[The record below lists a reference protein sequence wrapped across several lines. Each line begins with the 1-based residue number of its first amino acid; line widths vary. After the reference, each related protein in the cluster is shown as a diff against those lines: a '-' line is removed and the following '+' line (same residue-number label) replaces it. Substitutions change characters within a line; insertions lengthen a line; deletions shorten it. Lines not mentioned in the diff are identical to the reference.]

1 MPLRVDPAKVE
12 IRMLKEAIDWQ
23 GKHVLE
29 VGCGE
34 GRLTQRILGLG
45 IRRVMAVDTNDER
58 IKTANRNLPAPL
70 KRMVTFRTVQ
80 ADKLQQPTSTYD
92 IALFSWVL

>member
-1 MPLRVDPAKVE
+1 MPLRIDPAKVE
-12 IRMLKEAIDWQ
+12 IRKLKQAVDWQ

-45 IRRVMAVDTNDER
+45 IRRVMAVDTDDKR
-58 IKTANRNLPAPL
+58 IRTARRNLPAPL

-80 ADKLQQPTSTYD
+80 PDELYQPRSAYD
-92 IALFSWVL
+92 IVLFSWVL

>member
-1 MPLRVDPAKVE
+1 MALRIDPAKVE
-12 IRMLKEAIDWQ
+12 IRILKQAVDWE

-45 IRRVMAVDTNDER
+45 VRRVMAIDTNDER
-58 IKTANRNLPAPL
+58 ISKAKRSLPAPL

-80 ADKLQQPTSTYD
+80 ADDLQQPPSTYD
-92 IALFSWVL
+92 IVLFSWVL

>member
-1 MPLRVDPAKVE
+1 MSLRIDPSKIE
-12 IRMLKEAIDWQ
+12 IRELKTAVDWQ

-34 GRLTQRILGLG
+34 GRLTQRILGMG
-45 IRRVMAVDTNDER
+45 ARRIMAIDTDDGRIRKAR
-58 IKTANRNLPAPL
+58 RNLPALL

-80 ADKLQQPTSTYD
+80 TGTINQPSGTYD
-92 IALFSWVL
+92 IVLLSWVL

>member
-1 MPLRVDPAKVE
+1 MPLRIDPAKVE
-12 IRMLKEAIDWQ
+12 IHKLKEAIDWQ

-45 IRRVMAVDTNDER
+45 VRRIMAIDTDDER
-58 IKTANRNLPAPL
+58 IKKAQRNLPDPL

-80 ADKLQQPTSTYD
+80 ADNLQQPPSTYD

>member
-1 MPLRVDPAKVE
+1 MALVIDPAKVE
-12 IRMLKEAIDWQ
+12 IRMLKQAVDWE

-45 IRRVMAVDTNDER
+45 VRRIMAIDTNTER
-58 IKTANRNLPAPL
+58 ISKAKRNLPAPL
-70 KRMVTFRTVQ
+70 KRMVTFHALQ
-80 ADKLQQPTSTYD
+80 AEEIKYPRSTYD
-92 IALFSWVL
+92 IVLFSWVL

>member
-1 MPLRVDPAKVE
+1 MALRIDPAKQE
-12 IRMLKEAIDWQ
+12 IRMLRKAADWQ

-45 IRRVMAVDTNDER
+45 VRRIMAIDTDDER
-58 IKTANRNLPAPL
+58 IKKAQRTLPAPL
-70 KRMVTFRTVQ
+70 KRMVTFRTAQ
-80 ADKLQQPTSTYD
+80 TNTINQPAGTYD
-92 IALFSWVL
+92 IVLFSWVL

>member
-1 MPLRVDPAKVE
+1 LIIDPAKVE
-12 IRMLKEAIDWQ
+12 IRMLKQAVDWQ

-45 IRRVMAVDTNDER
+45 VRRIMAIDTNVER
-58 IKTANRNLPAPL
+58 IENAKRNLPAPL
-70 KRMVTFRTVQ
+70 KRMVTFRAVQ
-80 ADKLQQPTSTYD
+80 ADEIKYPSSTYD
-92 IALFSWVL
+92 IVLFSWVL